1 MAKKGLSLNRR
12 AMGEILKSD
21 PVELALFV
29 IADKIKDACDPSG
42 HLGPD
47 AYIAVSGKGKS
58 RSRASVIAVT
68 RYARNSNAL
77 HNTLLRSLDA
87 GRG

>member
-1 MAKKGLSLNRR
+1 MAQSFKMNRKAMREILTSGDVELELFRR
-12 AMGEILKSD
+12 AD
-21 PVELALFV
+21 A
-29 IADKIKDACDPSG
+29 IKEACDPDG
-42 HLGPD
+42 HLGED

-68 RYARNSNAL
+68 RYARNSNAK
-77 HNTLLRSLDA
+77 HNTLLRALDA

>member
-1 MAKKGLSLNRR
+1 MSKPINISR
-12 AMGEILKSD
+12 AALRQIARSD
-21 PVELALFV
+21 DVELALFV

-42 HLGPD
+42 HLGEG
-47 AYIAVSGKGKS
+47 AYVAVSGKGKT

-68 RYARNSNAL
+68 AHARNSNAL
-77 HNTLLRSLDA
+77 HNTLVHALDA